1 MGTIKEEIISFK
13 ERTTEL
19 IDAIRPQ
26 VKLFLKFTI
35 EHYLIITSFLAFLFS
50 IICYIRTTD
59 YFYEWGINFFDYA
72 SLTDLYVVALKAGIA
87 SIALKST
94 ALIALT
100 IVGSIIL
107 LNALLIAATYSD
119 KHVKASKSARI
130 SILIAITLLLFTSY
144 LISLSNGKL
153 IISPDNIEQS
163 PRVNV
168 DLRWGGSMQCVS
180 VIAGVSDYLFVWD
193 FSTNKPTALSRTNVT
208 RVEYKT
214 EQQPPYIALL
224 LKAKSGKRIRQ
235 KSPKRSPENQKDMDE
250 WETKLFNVCN
260 QKLSNN
266 EDGVATLPSQPI
278 KLIGI
283 E

>member
-1 MGTIKEEIISFK
+1 M
-13 ERTTEL
+13 
-19 IDAIRPQ
+19 
-26 VKLFLKFTI
+26 
-35 EHYLIITSFLAFLFS
+35 IITSFLAFLFS

-72 SLTDLYVVALKAGIA
+72 SLSDLYVVALKAGIA

-94 ALIALT
+94 AIIALT

-107 LNALLIAATYSD
+107 LNVLLMAATYSD
-119 KHVKASKSARI
+119 KHPKASKLAQI
-130 SILIAITLLLFTSY
+130 SMLIAITLLLLTSY

-168 DLRWGGSMQCVS
+168 DLRWGGTMRCVS

-193 FSTNKPTALSRTNVT
+193 FKSNKPTALSRTNVT

-214 EQQPPYIALL
+214 GQQPPFIALL
-224 LKAKSGKRIRQ
+224 LKTESGKRIRQ
-235 KSPKRSPENQKDMDE
+235 KNPERSPENQKAIDE
-250 WETKLFNVCN
+250 WETKLLNVCN
-260 QKLSNN
+260 QKPSNN
-266 EDGVATLPSQPI
+266 ENGAAKLPPQPI